1 MIEAN
6 RTVGAAPRPRPT
18 RRWVWIAAALVVLVV
33 AVAGVLVGVRSSFRS
48 LTCLVPSLLDLV
60 PGRPEILDFPRI
72 SRCLSARLAH

>member
-48 LTCLVPSLLDLV
+48 LT
-60 PGRPEILDFPRI
+60 
-72 SRCLSARLAH
+72 